1 VAWPT
6 PDFAHGG
13 IWISAG
19 TQRAQTGTVVF
30 SNSNNVT
37 FGASQ
42 IDPLHYVITAV
53 ASATHLAN
61 FIQSLSAGTTQV
73 TSGQVVFSNSGGFS
87 FGANG
92 QTITADFARV
102 SLYENGLNYDSLAV
116 LGSST
121 GSAAATSNLSF
132 QRLIMWQPLSATL
145 ANFLVDVNDTASQ
158 QGSLT
163 LSLAVYTI
171 NGTSASLASS
181 TSSGV
186 TWTSGTNVSQTS
198 VYGANSG
205 MRSRSIGLGT
215 WVFTPGDYFF
225 GFMLSING
233 PAGTTASVTVL
244 GSLSNRSGLALSASG
259 GNLNAYFFNGLYS
272 AGTPSFPN
280 TLQVSDVVNSNTAT
294 ASSVSFGQP
303 YFELAGTY

>member
-1 VAWPT
+1 MAWPT

-13 IWISAG
+13 IWVSAG
-19 TQRAQTGTVVF
+19 TQLAQTGTVVF

-42 IDPLHYVITAV
+42 VDPLHYVITAQ

-61 FIQSLSAGTTQV
+61 FIQSISAGTTQV
-73 TSGQVVFSNSGGFS
+73 VSGQVVISNSGGYS

-102 SLYENGLNYDSLAV
+102 SLYENGLNYDTLAV

-121 GSAAATSNLSF
+121 GSAAATSNLSL
-132 QRLIMWQPLSATL
+132 QRLIFWQPISATL
-145 ANFLVDVNDTASQ
+145 ANFLIDVNDTASQ

-163 LSLAVYTI
+163 ISFGVYTI
-171 NGTSASLASS
+171 NGTTASLASS
-181 TSSGV
+181 TSSGL

-198 VYGANSG
+198 VYAGISNL
-205 MRSRSIGLGT
+205 RSRSIGLGT
-215 WVFTPGDYFF
+215 WVITPGDYFF
-225 GFMLSING
+225 GLMLSING
-233 PAGTTASVTVL
+233 QAGTTASLTVL
-244 GSLSNRSGLALSASG
+244 GSLSNRSGLALSQSG
-259 GNLNAYFFNGLYS
+259 GNLNAYFFNGVYS
-272 AGTPSFPN
+272 SGTSAFPN
-280 TLQVSDVVNSNTAT
+280 TIQVSDVVNSFTAT
-294 ASSVSFGQP
+294 ASSASMGQP